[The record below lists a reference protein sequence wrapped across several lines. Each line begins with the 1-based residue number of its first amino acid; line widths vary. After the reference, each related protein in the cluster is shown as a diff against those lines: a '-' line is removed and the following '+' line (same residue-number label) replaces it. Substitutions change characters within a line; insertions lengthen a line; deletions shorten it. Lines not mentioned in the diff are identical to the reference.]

1 MSNIA
6 LQSVEPVKPF
16 KMVGGEVMMA
26 SSVVF
31 ILLVMVVPL
40 PTFLLDL
47 LLATNITISLAVLLT
62 AFYANRPLEFA
73 IFPGLLLMT
82 TLFRLSLNVASTR
95 LILSKADAGAL
106 ISAFGEFVV
115 SGNFVVGGIIFLVL
129 VIINFVVITKG
140 SGRIAE
146 VGARFT
152 LDALPGKQMAIDADL
167 NAGLIDE
174 NQARKR
180 RDEVS
185 READFYGAMDGAS
198 KFVRG
203 DAIAGI
209 IITLVNIAGGFAI
222 GALEKG
228 WTIGESISV
237 FTTLT
242 IGDGLLTQIPAL
254 LVSLAAGVLV
264 ARVDRQRQDGEPD
277 VPWLEPAMLIVPA
290 VMLLVLAAVP
300 QMPTLAFVTTASR

>member
-1 MSNIA
+1 
-6 LQSVEPVKPF
+6 
-16 KMVGGEVMMA
+16 MA

-31 ILLVMVVPL
+31 ILLVMVIPL
-40 PTFLLDL
+40 PTFVLDM
-47 LLATNITISLAVLLT
+47 LLATNITMSLAVLLT

-95 LILSKADAGAL
+95 LILSQADAGAL
-106 ISAFGEFVV
+106 IEAFGQIVV
-115 SGNFVVGGIIFLVL
+115 AGNYVVGGIIFLVL

-180 RDEVS
+180 REDVS

-203 DAIAGI
+203 DAIAGL
-209 IITLVNIAGGFAI
+209 IITGINIVGGLIVGVAQRGMSFAE
-222 GALEKG
+222 AAS
-228 WTIGESISV
+228 T
-237 FTTLT
+237 FTLLS
-242 IGDGLLTQIPAL
+242 IGDGLVSQLPAL
-254 LVSLAAGVLV
+254 LISTAAG
-264 ARVDRQRQDGEPD
+264 
-277 VPWLEPAMLIVPA
+277 LIVSRA
-290 VMLLVLAAVP
+290 SSEGNLAQDVKGQLLKKPSPLLITGAFLFVLGLVP
-300 QMPTLAFVTTASR
+300 GLPVVPFWLLGGGC